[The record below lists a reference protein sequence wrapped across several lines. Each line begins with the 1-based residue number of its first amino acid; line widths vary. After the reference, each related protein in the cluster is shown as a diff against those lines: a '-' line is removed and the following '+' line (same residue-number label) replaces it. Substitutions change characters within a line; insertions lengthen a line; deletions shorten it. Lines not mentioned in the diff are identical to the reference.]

1 MTNRFFWQGIR
12 TDEDALIKAMNVA
25 GDYLVDEYGG
35 RKAKQRAELEL
46 DLIKQLEDAPGDA
59 LAKCRALWT
68 LITSGREDALIALVE
83 DSATKTQDGISA

>member
-1 MTNRFFWQGIR
+1 
-12 TDEDALIKAMNVA
+12 MNVA

-46 DLIKQLEDAPGDA
+46 GLIKQLEDTSGDA

-68 LITSGREDALIALVE
+68 LITSGKEDAVVALVE
-83 DSATKTQDGISA
+83 DPATKQQEIAIRE